1 MSTKQGLRQEN
12 GVEMQRAVVVIRIV
26 AVETTRRHLVRKP
39 TVDSLIKVR
48 RLQLDV
54 PDAQKNGS
62 PKNRDLGPWEF

>member
-1 MSTKQGLRQEN
+1 MPAEQGLREEDS
-12 GVEMQRAVVVIRIV
+12 VEMQRAVVVIRVV
-26 AVETTRRHLVRKP
+26 AVETARRHLVRKP